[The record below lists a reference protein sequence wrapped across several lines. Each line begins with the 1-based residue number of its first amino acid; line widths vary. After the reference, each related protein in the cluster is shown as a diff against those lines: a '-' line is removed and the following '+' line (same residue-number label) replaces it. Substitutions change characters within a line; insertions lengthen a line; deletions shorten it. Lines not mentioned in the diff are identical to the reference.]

1 MPRSSTMFCRV
12 PPAWLYGKQSQL
24 GNMLASLSTEIGRSK
39 LKICAKK
46 VMPLLSALQID
57 SNLNALRR
65 WNMTTC
71 YLDPQR
77 EFNTAA
83 LILNSRSDTS
93 QPLPTSFLDKSH
105 EINSAVSSVM
115 LR

>member
-1 MPRSSTMFCRV
+1 
-12 PPAWLYGKQSQL
+12 
-24 GNMLASLSTEIGRSK
+24 MLASLSTEIGRSK
-39 LKICAKK
+39 LKICAKR

-65 WNMTTC
+65 WNMTIC

-83 LILNSRSDTS
+83 LILNSRSDVAASANKLLRQVTRNQFGGFKRNAAIKHSAPS
-93 QPLPTSFLDKSH
+93 QMDS
-105 EINSAVSSVM
+105 
-115 LR
+115 